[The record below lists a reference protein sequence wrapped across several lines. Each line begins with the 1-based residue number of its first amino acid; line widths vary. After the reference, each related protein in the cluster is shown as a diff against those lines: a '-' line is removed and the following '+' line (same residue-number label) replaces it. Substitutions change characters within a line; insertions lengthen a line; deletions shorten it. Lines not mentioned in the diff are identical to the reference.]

1 MRELWA
7 LPPAPTQV
15 IAAKKRYEV
24 GLQKLEFTAEQVV
37 IMQDELTKLKPKLI
51 K

>member
-1 MRELWA
+1 MGCHTH
-7 LPPAPTQV
+7 PQV

-24 GLQKLEFTAEQVV
+24 GLQKLQFTEQQVV
-37 IMQDELTKLKPKLI
+37 VMQNELTELKPVLI